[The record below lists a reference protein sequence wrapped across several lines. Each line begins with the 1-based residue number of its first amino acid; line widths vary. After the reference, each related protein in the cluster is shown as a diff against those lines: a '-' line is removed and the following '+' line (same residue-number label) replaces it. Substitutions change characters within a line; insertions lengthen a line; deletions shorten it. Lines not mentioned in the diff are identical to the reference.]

1 MSIRLGQGNYVL
13 CEYALTYICGVMR
26 VLSSLQLDGLCQL
39 DADKQKAVQASL
51 QVLVAN
57 KDSFDSEAF
66 FVALQDIS
74 IHCLQN
80 D

>member
-13 CEYALTYICGVMR
+13 CEYALTYICSVMR

-51 QVLVAN
+51 QTLITN
-57 KDSFDSEAF
+57 KDSFESEAF
-66 FVALQDIS
+66 FLALQDIS